1 MKQKTEMNLNKIAE
15 KHSFKCGRQKRFLIP
30 SILLLLLEKPS
41 HGYELM
47 DKYAE
52 FGFTDTGSDAG
63 AIYRT
68 LKSLESDGF
77 VESKWD
83 TGNAGAAKKV
93 YCITEK
99 GKILLENWVKEM
111 NEKKNSLVLFIE
123 RYKKSNKALA
133 ETNKNFFFKKNK

>member
-1 MKQKTEMNLNKIAE
+1 MKQKIAMNSNKDVE

-47 DKYAE
+47 EKYPE
-52 FGFTDTGSDAG
+52 FGFTDTGPDAG

-68 LKSLESDGF
+68 LKSLKSDGF
-77 VESKWD
+77 VESKWN
-83 TGNAGAAKKV
+83 TGNTGAAKKI
-93 YCITEK
+93 YSITGK
-99 GKILLENWVKEM
+99 GKILLKNWAKEM
-111 NEKKNSLVLFIE
+111 NEKKNSIVVFLE

-133 ETNKNFFFKKNK
+133 ETGKKLF